1 LADPS
6 GQTTITI
13 TGISQDE
20 PVGNNGPD
28 GKIIDNNTVQLRAE
42 REGGGN
48 GRVYHIFFSADDGQG
63 FSCTGSLPIAV
74 VEHDQSGNPISTPID
89 DGPLFDATE
98 TGKFAPE
105 AVDDTAT
112 TDEDHAVAGTNVLA
126 NDIRAKQNDTLSVSA
141 VNGNSGA
148 VGQQIT
154 LPSGALLTLNASGSY
169 TYNPNGHFEL
179 PAGATATDAF
189 EYTVKDQDG
198 DTDIGLVTITI
209 TGLNDV
215 PVAVNDAATTDKD
228 SVLVVGAQ
236 SDKRV
241 LANDTDADG
250 DPLSV
255 SAVNGNAAGVG
266 QQLTLASGALLTLNA
281 AGTYTYNPNGK
292 FNSLPAGQQAS
303 DTFTYTVSDGHGGIA
318 TATVTITITS
328 ANQPPVANNDTA
340 SVNEDDPSGVTINV
354 VANDTDVDGNLLA
367 ASVTVVSSV
376 VNGTLV
382 NNGDGSL
389 KYTPNANF
397 SGQDSFTYRVSDG
410 GGLTSNTATVS
421 ISVTPVPDAPVANDD
436 QASLNTNETSV
447 VVINVI
453 ANDTDADGDLNPASV
468 TVTSN
473 PAQGTAVGNGDGT
486 ITYTATGGG
495 LGTDTFTYQ
504 VCDTAG
510 ACATATVTV
519 TVSGNR
525 PPDAVDDPNITTPQ
539 GKAVVINVLANDTD
553 PDGDTLTVSQ
563 FSQGSRGTV
572 TANPDGSL
580 TYTPSSNFKGSDTFT
595 YTISDGKGGTD
606 TATVTITTTK

>member
-1 LADPS
+1 
-6 GQTTITI
+6 
-13 TGISQDE
+13 
-20 PVGNNGPD
+20 
-28 GKIIDNNTVQLRAE
+28 
-42 REGGGN
+42 
-48 GRVYHIFFSADDGQG
+48 
-63 FSCTGSLPIAV
+63 
-74 VEHDQSGNPISTPID
+74 
-89 DGPLFDATE
+89 
-98 TGKFAPE
+98 
-105 AVDDTAT
+105 
-112 TDEDHAVAGTNVLA
+112 
-126 NDIRAKQNDTLSVSA
+126 
-141 VNGNSGA
+141 
-148 VGQQIT
+148 
-154 LPSGALLTLNASGSY
+154 
-169 TYNPNGHFEL
+169 
-179 PAGATATDAF
+179 
-189 EYTVKDQDG
+189 
-198 DTDIGLVTITI
+198 
-209 TGLNDV
+209 
-215 PVAVNDAATTDKD
+215 
-228 SVLVVGAQ
+228 
-236 SDKRV
+236 
-241 LANDTDADG
+241 
-250 DPLSV
+250 
-255 SAVNGNAAGVG
+255 
-266 QQLTLASGALLTLNA
+266 
-281 AGTYTYNPNGK
+281 
-292 FNSLPAGQQAS
+292 
-303 DTFTYTVSDGHGGIA
+303 
-318 TATVTITITS
+318 VTITITS

-436 QASLNTNETSV
+436 QASLNPNETSV

-510 ACATATVTV
+510 ACATATVSV